1 MAQDTEQINEV
12 ESQLRSSIATLVDQD
27 RIQSA
32 MSISAFLD
40 PIDEAVDDDDEEFLE
55 AVIEA
60 YSEGDRAQ
68 ETDEEPTEVIPVRQQ
83 EAMDSI
89 QLLQRYEEQQEDG
102 DSDILRQLA
111 QLEISIRGRI
121 VKRKQQTQITA
132 YFA

>member
-40 PIDEAVDDDDEEFLE
+40 PIDEAVDDDDEEILE